1 MTQPILFP
9 DHFVWG
15 AATSAYQI
23 EGSPLADGA
32 GASIW
37 QRFAGTPGTIRDGD
51 TGDVA
56 CDHYLR
62 YKDDVALMKAIGLQT
77 YRFSIAWG
85 RVIPQGRGAV
95 NQAGLGFYDRLV
107 DELLANGIAPMAT
120 LFHWDLPVAL
130 DDQGGWL
137 NRDIADWFAD
147 YARVM
152 FDALDDR
159 VKSWA
164 TLNEPWVV
172 SDQGY
177 LHGTLAPG
185 HRNKYEAPIAAHNLL
200 RAHGAA
206 VQVYREVGRHQIGL
220 VVNLEPKYPAS
231 ASDADRAAAA
241 RAHAQM
247 NGQFLDPVLL
257 GAYPAKMG
265 EVYGDA
271 WPAWPA
277 GDLAL
282 ISQPIDFVG
291 INYYTRS
298 VARDDAQSYVT
309 RATPVRQPQAT
320 YTETG
325 WEVFDQGL
333 SDTLQWVARRYGNPP
348 VYITENG
355 AAFYDAPVA
364 ENGRVHDPLRVN
376 YLQKH
381 LRAIHRAIAAGCD
394 VRGYCA
400 WSLLDNLEWAHGFSK
415 RFGIV
420 HVNFGT
426 QQRTLKDSAY
436 FYRDVI
442 ASNGAVLDTVAPVP
456 STWRGEPMWTE

>member
-1 MTQPILFP
+1 MNKTLQFP

-37 QRFAGTPGTIRDGD
+37 QRFVGTPGTMRDGD

-56 CDHYLR
+56 CGHYLR
-62 YKDDVALMKAIGLQT
+62 YKDDVALMEQIGLQA
-77 YRFSIAWG
+77 YRFSVAWG
-85 RVIPQGRGAV
+85 RVLPSGRGAV
-95 NQAGLGFYDRLV
+95 NRKGLAFYDRLV
-107 DELLANGIAPMAT
+107 DELLAKNIVPMVT

-137 NRDIADWFAD
+137 NRDSADWFAD

-206 VQVYREVGRHQIGL
+206 VKVYREVGKHEIGL

-231 ASDADRAAAA
+231 SSQEDLDAASRG
-241 RAHAQM
+241 HAQM
-247 NGQFLDPVLL
+247 NAQFLDPVLL
-257 GAYPAKMG
+257 GSYPERMK
-265 EVYGDA
+265 EVYGAA
-271 WPAWPA
+271 WPDWPA
-277 GDLAL
+277 EDLAL
-282 ISQPIDFVG
+282 ISQPIDFIG

-298 VARDDAQSYVT
+298 VAKNDPASYVT
-309 RATPVRQPQAT
+309 RAATVRQPLAT

-333 SDTLQWVARRYGNPP
+333 SDTLQWVARRYANPP

-364 ENGRVHDPLRVN
+364 EQGRVHDPLRVN

-381 LRAIHRAIAAGCD
+381 LRAIHTAIAAGCD
-394 VRGYCA
+394 IRGYCA

-415 RFGIV
+415 RFGII
-420 HVNFGT
+420 HVNFQT
-426 QQRTLKDSAY
+426 QERTLKDSAY
-436 FYRDVI
+436 FYKEVI
-442 ASNGAVLDTVAPVP
+442 ATNGAVLATVPAVP
-456 STWRGEPMWTE
+456 STWRGEPMRTD

>member
-1 MTQPILFP
+1 MTTTLQFP
-9 DHFVWG
+9 DNFLWG

-37 QRFAGTPGTIRDGD
+37 QRFVHTPGTIRDGD
-51 TGDVA
+51 TGDIA
-56 CDHYLR
+56 CDHYRR
-62 YKDDVALMKAIGLQT
+62 YKDDVALMQQIGLQA
-77 YRFSIAWG
+77 YRFSVSWS
-85 RVIPQGRGAV
+85 RVLPQGRGAI
-95 NQAGLGFYDRLV
+95 NRKGLDFYDKLV
-107 DELLANGIAPMAT
+107 DELLAKNIRPLVT

-137 NRDIADWFAD
+137 NRDSAEWFAD
-147 YARVM
+147 YARLM
-152 FDALDDR
+152 FDTLDDR
-159 VKSWA
+159 VTSWA

-172 SDQGY
+172 ADQGY
-177 LHGTLAPG
+177 LHGVLAPG

-206 VQVYREVGRHQIGL
+206 VKVYREVGKHEIGL

-231 ASDADRAAAA
+231 ADQADIDAAA
-241 RAHAQM
+241 RGHAQM
-247 NGQFLDPVLL
+247 NAQYLDPVFL
-257 GAYPAKMG
+257 GCYPERMR
-265 EVYGDA
+265 EVWGDA
-271 WPAWPA
+271 WPEWPA
-277 GDLAL
+277 EDLAL
-282 ISQPIDFVG
+282 ISQPIDFLG

-298 VARDDAQSYVT
+298 VAQNDPASYVA
-309 RATPVRQPQAT
+309 RASTVRQPLAT

-325 WEVFDQGL
+325 WEVFAQGL
-333 SDTLQWVARRYGNPP
+333 TDTLQWVARRYGNPP

-355 AAFYDAPVA
+355 SAFYDPAVA
-364 ENGRVHDPLRVN
+364 EDGRVRDPLRVN

-381 LRAIHRAIAAGCD
+381 LRAIHAAIASGCD

-426 QQRTLKDSAY
+426 QERTLKDSAY
-436 FYRDVI
+436 FYREVI
-442 ASNGAVLDTVAPVP
+442 ASNGAVLDTVAEVP
-456 STWRGEPMWTE
+456 STWRGQPMCTG